1 MSDLNEALL
10 QEAAAEEN
18 PTEKEDE
25 PKRNTKDD
33 LVGKI
38 ISVCADNDLELEYS
52 NSKLKRMTK
61 QQLCKI
67 LAEKIEFGV
76 KAQMAKQVG
85 AKPGAA
91 DSVIALGALK
101 MMHNICASSCERGL
115 NLFLPNYGYEVQ
127 GFTEALKDPNVDE
140 AVTQCLH
147 EIALESDVMQ
157 YIESPYVRLAIAWGG
172 ALVTTIRKKPRRVN
186 RTTYYAT
193 PMGPR
198 PSPTEDSVQLSV
210 DRRPPA
216 RKVDRRERPR
226 VEDEKQV

>member
-38 ISVCADNDLELEYS
+38 ISVCADNELELEYS

-91 DSVIALGALK
+91 DSVIALR
-101 MMHNICASSCERGL
+101 M
-115 NLFLPNYGYEVQ
+115 
-127 GFTEALKDPNVDE
+127 
-140 AVTQCLH
+140 
-147 EIALESDVMQ
+147 
-157 YIESPYVRLAIAWGG
+157 
-172 ALVTTIRKKPRRVN
+172 
-186 RTTYYAT
+186 
-193 PMGPR
+193 
-198 PSPTEDSVQLSV
+198 
-210 DRRPPA
+210 
-216 RKVDRRERPR
+216 
-226 VEDEKQV
+226 